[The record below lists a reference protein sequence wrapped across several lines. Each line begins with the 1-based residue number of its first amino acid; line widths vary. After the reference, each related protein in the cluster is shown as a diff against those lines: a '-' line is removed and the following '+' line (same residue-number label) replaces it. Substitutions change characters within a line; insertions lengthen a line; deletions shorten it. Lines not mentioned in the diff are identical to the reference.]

1 MAKDLPKYKY
11 IKVTLND
18 SNKFVFLYSD
28 YESPEKLETSLQ
40 LIDKINNYSIYG
52 VKSETGKD
60 INKYK
65 EELFEYDIKASG
77 VFERL
82 RLYET
87 KTYNCTWN
95 FDNLVSVQN
104 EKELDYKKTN
114 EKQFSFR
121 VVNYLGKSSFTIDG
135 QKTIPFEIIP
145 TKIDYED
152 DYVQLTKD
160 IADQCSQL
168 LLDYTSPTNLSF
180 KLDPEKTQKTP
191 LEQFIFIRKF
201 CSAKNIEYLMQSI
214 KMNPD
219 RMLVS
224 EDELKPFGVAPISH
238 KFFSNPFSNSKNWNK
253 QSDGSYLPELIATTR
268 KYDSYNTPAN
278 QFIKFAFKNFI
289 QICQNVITYVG
300 DYSYKDEAI
309 YLKQSLEVFL
319 MDPFFDDVKELSS
332 MPVNNQVLQ
341 KREGYSQIFYAF
353 NMLDLA
359 MQLNWEGQKD
369 VYEGE
374 ARNIALL
381 YEYWLV
387 FKFIEIFR
395 KLGAIID
402 FNLDDEKTAKKFL
415 SKENGLLI
423 SLSQGKP
430 SYIPM
435 ELEDKK
441 VKINFYY
448 NRTFSKKDFSDTYY
462 EGSYSRD
469 FRPDYT
475 LAIFPSDIANERTAI
490 KEGLV
495 SFIHFDAKYRVTD
508 ITSLFGK
515 DVKEIIEEKKEH
527 NPSDLTEDEKKFL
540 DDSLSGKEKEEFE
553 EKITGD
559 YLSSEK
565 REETIN
571 TYNRGDLLKMHTYN
585 DAIRRTVGSYVLYPG
600 KENNEKDRFKVY
612 DELLPGVGAFAI
624 RPGDKTRKGEE
635 AVKQFIFD
643 IIDFKIKES
652 SRQFRKEYFENMVI
666 NSPSENN
673 PSKIEQPDEEY
684 LMIGFIREEYL
695 DFLKSHHIIPTS
707 YQEFDQ
713 KNDWKFYFY
722 FYAIKGGKVY
732 TIHKETNKTQYLML
746 TDTDIN
752 DCKIE
757 AGYKFQHLLPFE
769 AKIESLELVTKDSLQ
784 EKINEFYEE
793 PFIPKNDFN
802 ADYYYLAEARIINYA
817 RDEER
822 VTDVSVK
829 ENEDISA
836 YSPKI
841 TYRKYINGFFEH
853 EKN

>member
-1 MAKDLPKYKY
+1 MSKDLPKYKY
-11 IKVTLND
+11 IRISLNE
-18 SNKFVFLYSD
+18 NEECIYLYSE
-28 YESPEKLETSLQ
+28 YEEDKNLNFSPLG
-40 LIDKINNYSIYG
+40 IINNIAVFG
-52 VKSETGKD
+52 VPAKTA
-60 INKYK
+60 N
-65 EELFEYDIKASG
+65 EELFEYDESASG
-77 VFERL
+77 VFEKL

-87 KTYNCTWN
+87 KTYICTWN
-95 FDNLVSVQN
+95 FNSLVSIQN
-104 EKELDYKKTN
+104 EKELGCKKTN

-135 QKTIPFEIIP
+135 NKTIPFEVVP

-180 KLDPEKTQKTP
+180 KLDSEKKQKTP

-238 KFFSNPFSNSKNWNK
+238 KFFSNPFANSKNWNK

-289 QICQNVITYVG
+289 QICQDVINYIKDNNNTY
-300 DYSYKDEAI
+300 YDEAK
-309 YLKQSLEVFL
+309 YLKDSLEIIL
-319 MDPFFDDVKELSS
+319 LDSFFDDVQDPSS

-341 KREGYSQIFYAF
+341 KREGYAQIFNAF

-359 MQLNWEGQKD
+359 MQLDWEGKKD
-369 VYEGE
+369 IYEGE

-387 FKFIEIFR
+387 FKFVEIFR
-395 KLGAIID
+395 QLGAIID
-402 FNLDDEKTAKKFL
+402 FDLDDEKTAKKFL

-435 ELEDKK
+435 KLEDKK

-448 NRTFSKKDFSDTYY
+448 NRTFSKKDFSNTYY

-475 LAIFPSDIANERTAI
+475 LAIFPYDIENERTAI
-490 KEGLV
+490 KEGSV
-495 SFIHFDAKYRVTD
+495 SFVHFDAKYRVTD

-515 DVKEIIEEKKEH
+515 DVKEIIEEKKEL
-527 NPSDLTEDEKKFL
+527 NQSDLTEDEKKFL
-540 DDSLSGKEKEEFE
+540 EDSLSEKEKEEFE
-553 EKITGD
+553 EKIAGD

-624 RPGDKTRKGEE
+624 RPGDKARKGEE
-635 AVKQFIFD
+635 AVKQFISD

-673 PSKIEQPDEEY
+673 PSKIEQNEEEY

-732 TIHKETNKTQYLML
+732 TIHKETTKTKYLML

-752 DCKIE
+752 NCKVE
-757 AGYKFQHLLPFE
+757 LGYKFQELLPFE
-769 AKIESLELVTKDSLQ
+769 SEIKSMELVSKDVLKNRLKDKGFES
-784 EKINEFYEE
+784 KNELHAE
-793 PFIPKNDFN
+793 
-802 ADYYYLAEARIINYA
+802 YYYLVEAKVINYA
-817 RDEER
+817 KTG
-822 VTDVSVK
+822 VTDISTE
-829 ENEDISA
+829 ENEDISV

-841 TYRKYINGFFEH
+841 VKRDLIKGFFEH
-853 EKN
+853 Q